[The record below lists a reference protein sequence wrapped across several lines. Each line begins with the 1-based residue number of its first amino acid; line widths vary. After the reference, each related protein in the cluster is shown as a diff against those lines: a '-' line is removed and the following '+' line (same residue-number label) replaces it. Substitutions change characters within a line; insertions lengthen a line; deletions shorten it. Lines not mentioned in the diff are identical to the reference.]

1 MLTNT
6 SCGCYVSASV
16 LTGES
21 ADRPLGKATWLT
33 EALQPPPVEQ
43 MRSRMKQALPSF
55 TWFLPF
61 LNSLIT
67 IVLLLISGL
76 RILNCL
82 VLCFRKD
89 RIYNTPDDFYSGI

>member
-67 IVLLLISGL
+67 IVLLQVYGPTYLILSDAL
-76 RILNCL
+76 LSPKDL
-82 VLCFRKD
+82 VQSLSCV
-89 RIYNTPDDFYSGI
+89 

>member
-6 SCGCYVSASV
+6 SCRCYVSASV
-16 LTGES
+16 LIAES

-43 MRSRMKQALPSF
+43 IRSGMEQALPSF

-61 LNSLIT
+61 LSSLIT
-67 IVLLLISGL
+67 VVLLLISGP
-76 RILNCL
+76 RIVNCL
-82 VLCFRKD
+82 VLCFQKD
-89 RIYNTPDDFYSGI
+89 RIYKTPDDFYSGI